1 MKSEAPRQITSF
13 LAHADGVT
21 SASFSPDG
29 QTLATGGYDCA
40 VRLWNTQT
48 WQEERVLPGH
58 RRGHVA
64 FSPDGTVL
72 VSGGLHKN
80 ASVFETTTWQV
91 KRTLYGTSGV
101 WDLLFTPNGKR
112 LAISQPDE
120 DRDDPAHP
128 IELRETTNWRIRRR
142 LGIGVPYLYALAF
155 HPDGKH
161 AAVSTRGGLVSIWSV
176 GFTRK
181 LIEFLAH
188 DLATWGLSYSPNGAM
203 LASGGADNVARL
215 WDTNTWN
222 LTHELE
228 HEDFEEV
235 TTGHQF
241 HNAVLCTAFSP
252 DGKWLVT
259 GGLDGVLTVW
269 RLQEIVLG

>member
-1 MKSEAPRQITSF
+1 
-13 LAHADGVT
+13 
-21 SASFSPDG
+21 
-29 QTLATGGYDCA
+29 
-40 VRLWNTQT
+40 
-48 WQEERVLPGH
+48 VLPGH

-64 FSPDGTVL
+64 FSPDGRVL

-80 ASVFETTTWQV
+80 ASVFETTSWQV

-101 WDLLFTPNGKR
+101 WDLLFTPNGNR

-128 IELRETTNWRIRRR
+128 IELRETTTWRIRRR

-161 AAVSTRGGLVSIWSV
+161 AAVSTRGGLVSIWSA

-181 LIEFLAH
+181 LTEFLAH
-188 DLATWGLSYSPNGAM
+188 DLATWGLAFSPNGVM

-215 WDTNTWN
+215 WDTNTWS
-222 LTHELE
+222 LVHELA
-228 HEDFEEV
+228 HEEFEGEAA
-235 TTGHQF
+235 TKGF
-241 HNAVLCTAFSP
+241 RNAVLCTAFSP
-252 DGKWLVT
+252 DGKGLVT

-269 RLQEIVLG
+269 RLPEIVLG